1 LKKITLK
8 KVTLLDIKII
18 HNLFNEA
25 VENNFFITKKKINF
39 KEHKEWFL
47 KNYKS
52 LNTKILLCFLN
63 NKKVGYIKFDIIS
76 SISAKVSIV
85 LSKKFRKNKIGSEIL
100 SKGTKICYK
109 KFAIKSIYAEVL
121 KKNKFSKYFFLK
133 NGYKLIN
140 IKKKFKNE
148 FNKKNLI
155 FINKLKFN

>member
-1 LKKITLK
+1 MTLK

-25 VENNFFITKKKINF
+25 VENNFFIT
-39 KEHKEWFL
+39 
-47 KNYKS
+47 
-52 LNTKILLCFLN
+52 
-63 NKKVGYIKFDIIS
+63 
-76 SISAKVSIV
+76 
-85 LSKKFRKNKIGSEIL
+85 
-100 SKGTKICYK
+100 
-109 KFAIKSIYAEVL
+109 